1 MLSDARTKTLLFPA
15 AIKRSSY
22 QMLVFHSESEIPL
35 SFFSGKGDL
44 VSSAIGGNSGGDH
57 D

>member
-22 QMLVFHSESEIPL
+22 QMLVLHSESEIPL

-44 VSSAIGGNSGGDH
+44 VSNAIGGNSGGDH